1 MAQTANSIGAA
12 TTGDNPA
19 LNAYTQAMAHALAG
33 CVGGAATT
41 GNSGGCSAGA
51 VGAVVGELSAKFAM
65 ENGMNGAGALK
76 LATTMSA
83 AAGALVG
90 GPDSAAAVNVA
101 SQMGANAAQNNAL
114 TGKQQ
119 QAKDLL
125 KQQAKNPQDIANID
139 AAFKELDA
147 VQTKALVSAT
157 NAKDAYALAT
167 TAQEKLQAYEQ
178 LKSAYSDL
186 GDIASALTKQG
197 DGAGA
202 AVYGKAALTT
212 YLTLQVAA
220 NEAGQQATPLTPA
233 QRDLVTKQFIELGVA
248 LDSSDSAVARSALQK
263 LNSMSSPAVA
273 KVGGSGVNGGGVG
286 VEPIVTAKG
295 TVNGSVFEDVNQAA
309 KIGATNEPT
318 LIANRVAAKTEAQ
331 GKPFPNGTVADSH
344 AEIGVIQQAYNAGK
358 TQGSGM
364 SMTVSGKD
372 VCGYCKGDIA
382 AAADAAGLKSLTVQA
397 VDNVTG
403 LPKTYYWQ
411 PGMKSI
417 KEKP

>member
-1 MAQTANSIGAA
+1 ME
-12 TTGDNPA
+12 
-19 LNAYTQAMAHALAG
+19 
-33 CVGGAATT
+33 
-41 GNSGGCSAGA
+41 SG
-51 VGAVVGELSAKFAM
+51 M
-65 ENGMNGAGALK
+65 DGAGALK

-83 AAGALVG
+83 VSGALVG

-101 SQMGANAAQNNAL
+101 SQMGANAAANNAL

-125 KQQAKNPQDIANID
+125 KQQAKNPQDIAKID

-186 GDIASALTKQG
+186 GDMASALTKQG

-220 NEAGQQATPLTPA
+220 NEAGQPATPLTPA
-233 QRDLVTKQFIELGVA
+233 QRDLVTKQFIELGIA

-263 LNSMSSPAVA
+263 LNSASSSAVA
-273 KVGGSGVNGGGVG
+273 KVGGSGVNGGTVDDETAALGRIGGNANGPVLNEKPSNTVLNQQAVNDLLDGSLPGITKNPKTGMPDVIPRTGVPREMPG
-286 VEPIVTAKG
+286 SINPSATAEDFASRLFGRTSPPANAEPIANCPGCWKAQTTDGTFVIYRPASTASGKTSQTTASVDINIG
-295 TVNGSVFEDVNQAA
+295 SGGNALNNGSVL
-309 KIGATNEPT
+309 K
-318 LIANRVAAKTEAQ
+318 LK
-331 GKPFPNGTVADSH
+331 FPKAG
-344 AEIGVIQQAYNAGK
+344 GQQ
-358 TQGSGM
+358 
-364 SMTVSGKD
+364 
-372 VCGYCKGDIA
+372 
-382 AAADAAGLKSLTVQA
+382 
-397 VDNVTG
+397 
-403 LPKTYYWQ
+403 
-411 PGMKSI
+411 
-417 KEKP
+417 